1 MLFVLIFSSR
11 IEKRTFWSNMPSDD
25 NQIVVNLIMIELLGT
40 IFFLAIVTIC
50 IYIKRLFVRK
60 SLNGF
65 KVLVKW
71 KSIVIIYL
79 KIQNVYRFPNYAYLW
94 VIWSRKS
101 TTRWKLTTQILIFWF
116 YFRLQMEIQVCLK
129 CWPSNC
135 HRNMNVM
142 SFWWRENMSMELEVN
157 RNSSHRMLPVFLFC
171 SATF

>member
-101 TTRWKLTTQILIFWF
+101 TTRWKLTTQILIFDSILDYKWRYKF
-116 YFRLQMEIQVCLK
+116 VSSVGRATVIETWM
-129 CWPSNC
+129 SC
-135 HRNMNVM
+135 HFGEGKTCQW
-142 SFWWRENMSMELEVN
+142 S
-157 RNSSHRMLPVFLFC
+157 
-171 SATF
+171 